1 LRATAGSAAIP
12 HIIYIEKRK
21 TIFQNLKLRERR
33 QKAEDKIVSSIK
45 HITKKKI
52 TNSVY
57 KFIIIY
63 RVSGY
68 VTNKTLPFINTRI
81 HAKIQKKYQDKGHTT
96 F

>member
-45 HITKKKI
+45 HMAKKKI

-57 KFIIIY
+57 KFIISY
-63 RVSGY
+63 RVSRL
-68 VTNKTLPFINTRI
+68 KNTRE
-81 HAKIQKKYQDKGHTT
+81 KK
-96 F
+96 